1 MKVIKSK
8 KGNTSCDLNI
18 QSKISAQ
25 NLTCQMYAITYV
37 QNTYHKQMPTAIW
50 LIVLNKE
57 KIINC
62 SECGK
67 RGKS

>member
-25 NLTCQMYAITYV
+25 NLSCQMYAVNHLCAKYIAQTNAHSY
-37 QNTYHKQMPTAIW
+37 
-50 LIVLNKE
+50 LINS
-57 KIINC
+57 
-62 SECGK
+62 SE
-67 RGKS
+67 